1 MITRSPTNTATRQ
14 QRNAE
19 TYSAAGEQFDGS
31 MPSTAD
37 GCAPLVD
44 VRSST
49 PPLAGLSLSAGAS
62 APSPPPLYGRE
73 MPGNAQL
80 PQHGQAPPV
89 SAPQPVMMSDQQL
102 VFLLQTLRSLPPTQG
117 APPPPPPTVSTNL
130 SNCSARFNGAGD
142 VIAFIDNVTIYKDC
156 VGVSD
161 SIALRGLPM
170 LFTDIAA
177 TWWQGVK
184 HSVSSWEEALH
195 LLRQTFGPRL
205 PPPRIYREIFSREQ
219 GEERT
224 DVFVCRVRALIAQ
237 LPPNTLPENPVQLDM
252 VYGLLHKRIRERVA
266 RNAFSTF
273 AEMLQLARV
282 AEDVLEEGRISI
294 HPKRTTPAPVSPST
308 TLTPTASPAGFM
320 AYSDKA
326 PPTSKPRPRCTYCK
340 TFGHNKDECRKL
352 VNRQSKTAAE
362 PIKTEP
368 VAAQPELRPSLT
380 CFGCGAPGVIRANC
394 AVCKERLSVPSTTT
408 SFQSVSA
415 VDNVL
420 SPRVRPLFDI
430 EVFGKLGTA
439 LLDTGAKQSVASES
453 LTSHLRKNGQVF
465 RKVETEL
472 KFADGSRRIQVVE
485 TASVIVK
492 VQGVAT
498 NTLFMVLPGATE
510 SLLGMNFIRDA
521 GMMLD
526 FEKGHYSLRSTGLFK
541 LKFERDNNPVVTSTI
556 GLRECEGTLLSSAE
570 REKLAALLEENSDI
584 FNTGGGPTPFAVHR
598 IDTGN
603 ATPISTP
610 PYRVTPAKK
619 EIIRAEIDK
628 MLELGVIEEAESE
641 WASPVVLVP
650 KKNGET
656 RFCVDYRKL
665 NAVTRTDKYPLPL
678 IDDILASTKSN
689 CVMSTIDLKS
699 GYWQVE
705 ESTDKARRPGP
716 TYQEGDLVLVES
728 HRLSQA
734 ARGFTSAPR
743 REGPYRITKVVSPTT
758 YEVQDRDGRPRG
770 KYHAS
775 LLNAY
780 VGDSDVVVH
789 TRKKGRPRRKLPNP
803 KPAPS
808 RSAGLEGEDIAQS
821 SLVATPRTSKR
832 RRVPPA
838 RPLL

>member
-1 MITRSPTNTATRQ
+1 MITRSRTNTATRQ
-14 QRNAE
+14 QQNAE

-102 VFLLQTLRSLPPTQG
+102 VFLLQALRSMPPTQG

-156 VGVSD
+156 VGVND
-161 SIALRGLPM
+161 EIALRGLPM
-170 LFTDIAA
+170 LFTDFAA

-252 VYGLLHKRIRERVA
+252 VYGLLHRRIRERVA

-282 AEDVLEEGRISI
+282 AEDVLEEGRIST
-294 HPKRTTPAPVSPST
+294 HPKRTTPAPVAPST
-308 TLTPTASPAGFM
+308 TFTPTASPAGFTT

-352 VNRQSKTAAE
+352 VNRQRKSAAE

-394 AVCKERLSVPSTTT
+394 AVCKERLSLPSPTTT
-408 SFQSVSA
+408 CFQSVSA
-415 VDNVL
+415 VDKVL
-420 SPRVRPLFDI
+420 SPRVRPLIDI

-439 LLDTGAKQSVASES
+439 LLDTGAMQSVASES

-465 RKVETEL
+465 CKVETEL
-472 KFADGSRRIQVVE
+472 KFADGSRRVQVVE
-485 TASVIVK
+485 TAAVNVK

-498 NTLFMVLPGATE
+498 ATLFMVLPGATE

-526 FEKGHYSLRSTGLFK
+526 FEKGHFSLRSTGLFK

-556 GLRECEGTLLSSAE
+556 GLRECEGILLSSAE
-570 REKLAALLEENSDI
+570 REKLAAPLEDNSDI

-610 PYRVTPAKK
+610 PYRMTPAKK
-619 EIIRAEIDK
+619 E
-628 MLELGVIEEAESE
+628 
-641 WASPVVLVP
+641 
-650 KKNGET
+650 
-656 RFCVDYRKL
+656 
-665 NAVTRTDKYPLPL
+665 
-678 IDDILASTKSN
+678 N
-689 CVMSTIDLKS
+689 CVPQITPHLRDFTNRL
-699 GYWQVE
+699 QE
-705 ESTDKARRPGP
+705 ESTDKTRRPGP

-734 ARGFTSAPR
+734 ARGFTSKFVPR

-775 LLNAY
+775 LLTAY

-808 RSAGLEGEDIAQS
+808 RSAGLEGEDIAQP

-838 RPLL
+838 RLLL